1 MAPGAGSLKFGEL
14 ELVTSP
20 LVMSPRETSTGL
32 VARAAEHLDGRPGVV
47 VDVGTGSGAIAL
59 AVAQAAPQ
67 AVVWATDVS
76 EAAVELA
83 ALNAER
89 AGLAHRV
96 AVRRGDLLEPFPG
109 VADVIVANLPYLP
122 IAERALHPDLFAE
135 PPSAVFAEGDGLG
148 IVRRL
153 VATARRRLAPD
164 GLLALQVRGRIH
176 AARLP
181 ELHSLD
187 QVLLAAA

>member
-1 MAPGAGSLKFGEL
+1 MGHGSVKFGPVEIA
-14 ELVTSP
+14 TSP
-20 LVMSPRETSTGL
+20 LVMTPRETSAGL
-32 VARAAEHLDGRPGVV
+32 VSRATEHLAGRAGIV

-59 AVAQAAPQ
+59 AVAQAAPR
-67 AVVWATDVS
+67 ADVWATDVS

-83 ALNAER
+83 TLNAQI
-89 AGLAHRV
+89 AGLGDRV
-96 AVRRGDLLEPFPG
+96 AVRHGDLLDPFPG
-109 VADVIVANLPYLP
+109 IADVIVANLPYLP
-122 IAERALHPDLFAE
+122 IGERERHADLFAE
-135 PPSAVFAEGDGLG
+135 PVNAVFADGDGLG

-153 VATARRRLAPD
+153 VASARRRLAPE

-181 ELHSLD
+181 ELHAID